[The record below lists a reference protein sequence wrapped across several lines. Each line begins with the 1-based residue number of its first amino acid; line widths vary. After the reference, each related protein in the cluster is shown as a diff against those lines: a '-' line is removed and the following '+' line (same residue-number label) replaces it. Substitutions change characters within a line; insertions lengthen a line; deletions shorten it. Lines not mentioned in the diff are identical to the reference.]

1 MAATP
6 LFESIIMN
14 PNRRT
19 VLSAFVSVAGL
30 AYAGSAWA
38 AYPESAVHMVVPYP
52 AGGATDIIGRLL
64 AQRLSVVF
72 KQPVVV
78 ENRPGASG
86 NIGARAVAKGGADGL
101 TLLMGALSSH
111 AAMVTLTGT
120 RAGYDLLK
128 DFTSIQVVGEVP
140 MVFVVHPSFPVENFG
155 QLVAYARANPGK
167 VSYASGGAGAPHRMT
182 MELFR
187 IQAGLEMLH
196 VPYRGSAPAIADL
209 IGGQVNMMADTV
221 PSALPFIEA
230 GTLRALAVTTS
241 RRVATLPEVPTVAE
255 AGGPPW
261 KDFDVSIYY
270 GLLAPTGTPAE
281 ALDRLNTEV
290 AKIMRDPEVQK
301 NLQQHGVNVLAPQT
315 LANANE
321 RLSQEVAR
329 WSKVITDAGIKLE
342 E

>member
-1 MAATP
+1 
-6 LFESIIMN
+6 MN

-19 VLSAFVSVAGL
+19 VISAVVSMAGL
-30 AYAGSAWA
+30 AYAGRAWA
-38 AYPESAVHMVVPYP
+38 AYPEKTVHMVVPYP

-64 AQRLSVVF
+64 AQRLSIVF

-86 NIGARAVAKGGADGL
+86 NIGAKAVAKGEADGH

-111 AAMVTLTGT
+111 AAMATLTGA

-128 DFTSIQVVGEVP
+128 DFASIQVVGDVP
-140 MVFVVHPSFPVENFG
+140 MVFVVHPSFPAENFG

-182 MELFR
+182 AELFR

-196 VPYRGSAPAIADL
+196 VPYRGSAPAISDL

-230 GTLRALAVTTS
+230 GTLRALAVTTPQ
-241 RRVATLPEVPTVAE
+241 RVQLLPEVPTVAE
-255 AGGPPW
+255 AGGPDW

-270 GLLAPTGTPAE
+270 GLLAPAATPAE
-281 ALDRLNTEV
+281 ALHRLNTEV
-290 AKIMRDPEVQK
+290 AKIMRDPDIQK
-301 NLQQHGVNVLAPQT
+301 TLQQHGVNILAPQT
-315 LANANE
+315 LENAGE
-321 RLSQEVAR
+321 RLSREVAR
-329 WSKVITDAGIKLE
+329 WSKVIATAGIKLE